1 MAGAQRKVSH
11 MEIIKGF
18 TILLLTS
25 AFLLLVLSFVI
36 NNMGILQTN
45 SDIHDIST
53 RHITYLYIK
62 HTDVLGTNFGYI

>member
-18 TILLLTS
+18 TILSLTS
-25 AFLLLVLSFVI
+25 EFLVLVLSFIV
-36 NNMGILQTN
+36 NNMGKLQTN
-45 SDIHDIST
+45 SDIPDIST

-62 HTDVLGTNFGYI
+62 HIDMLGTNFG